1 MENIYK
7 LCLVLL
13 SKIDFTSSINFND
26 NSILISQKISSLHS
40 VILSSI
46 KIKILNFIYSHL
58 FRKNKITNVSES
70 FIFDYKLFYHL
81 VNYIL
86 EEW

>member
-26 NSILISQKISSLHS
+26 NEILISQKLSSLHS
-40 VILSSI
+40 LNLSSI

-70 FIFDYKLFYHL
+70 FITIINL
-81 VNYIL
+81 I
-86 EEW
+86 